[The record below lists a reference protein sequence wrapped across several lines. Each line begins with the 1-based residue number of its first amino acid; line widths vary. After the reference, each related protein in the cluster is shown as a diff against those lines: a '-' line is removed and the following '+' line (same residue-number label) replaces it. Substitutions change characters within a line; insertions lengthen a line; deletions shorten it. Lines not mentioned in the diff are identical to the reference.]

1 VDGVCGVR
9 RIPRRE
15 AKGAEK
21 NTSMEI
27 NEITGII
34 IEESIKIHRDIGPG
48 LLESVYEE
56 LLFYRLTKRG
66 LKVKRQQPVVLIYE
80 GVKMDVDLRYDLMV
94 EEKVLVELKSQEIV
108 PPVSYKVFKTYL
120 RLTNI
125 TIGLLINFNVEV
137 LRDGIRRIA
146 NGYTEP

>member
-1 VDGVCGVR
+1 MWLSYTQRSRGR
-9 RIPRRE
+9 R
-15 AKGAEK
+15 K
-21 NTSMEI
+21 NTDMEI

-66 LKVKRQQPVVLIYE
+66 LKVMRQQPITLIYE
-80 GVKMDVDLRYDLMV
+80 DVKMNVDLRYDMMV

-108 PPVSYKVFKTYL
+108 PPVAYKVLKTYL

-125 TIGLLINFNVEV
+125 SIGLLINFNVEV
-137 LRDGIRRIA
+137 LKDGIRRMA
-146 NGYTEP
+146 NNYIEP

>member
-1 VDGVCGVR
+1 
-9 RIPRRE
+9 
-15 AKGAEK
+15 
-21 NTSMEI
+21 MEI
-27 NEITGII
+27 NDITGII

-56 LLFYRLTKRG
+56 LLYYRLTKRG
-66 LKVKRQQPVVLIYE
+66 LKVKRQQPIVLIYE
-80 GVKMDVDLRYDLMV
+80 DVKMDIDLKYDLMV

-120 RLTNI
+120 RLINI

-137 LRDGIRRIA
+137 LREGIRRIA
-146 NGYTEP
+146 NGYVEP